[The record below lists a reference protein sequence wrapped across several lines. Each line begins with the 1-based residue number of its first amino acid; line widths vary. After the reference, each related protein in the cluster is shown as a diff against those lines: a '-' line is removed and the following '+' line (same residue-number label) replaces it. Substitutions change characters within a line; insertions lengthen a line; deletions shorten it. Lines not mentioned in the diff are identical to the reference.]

1 MSVLGDRL
9 REARQAMG
17 WTLEEAAPRLGVNW
31 NSIRRWEVDEIVPS
45 RSRVMGM
52 AYLYGR
58 PLSWLYDDETEYE
71 SPRYADPFSR
81 RLRALAAVLREA
93 ALSRGISLDSLFG
106 VDGDSSELFLVAPHF
121 EELDSF
127 PIAAAAGAGA
137 EVLEESRVDHVR
149 LDPGW
154 LRSHALRPDRCDV
167 ISVRGVSMEPTLP
180 DGCSILVDR
189 SSTELRD
196 SRIFVLRTADG
207 LVVKRARSE
216 DGRWVLAGDNPDWV
230 PAPLA
235 DDDSVVGE
243 VRWSGRIF

>member
-1 MSVLGDRL
+1 
-9 REARQAMG
+9 
-17 WTLEEAAPRLGVNW
+17 
-31 NSIRRWEVDEIVPS
+31 
-45 RSRVMGM
+45 
-52 AYLYGR
+52 
-58 PLSWLYDDETEYE
+58 
-71 SPRYADPFSR
+71 
-81 RLRALAAVLREA
+81 
-93 ALSRGISLDSLFG
+93 
-106 VDGDSSELFLVAPHF
+106 
-121 EELDSF
+121 
-127 PIAAAAGAGA
+127 
-137 EVLEESRVDHVR
+137 
-149 LDPGW
+149 
-154 LRSHALRPDRCDV
+154 
-167 ISVRGVSMEPTLP
+167 MEPTLP